1 MAAHANAKFIN
12 DTGVKEIRIGVREFE
27 CMGASRPHDHPH
39 IYLDMGQGSQIR
51 CPYCGTLYLYDHTL
65 KVHEAQ
71 PQACLVTA
79 G

>member
-1 MAAHANAKFIN
+1 MAAQGNARFIN
-12 DTGVKEIRIGVREFE
+12 DAGVREIRTGVREFE

-39 IYLDMGQGSQIR
+39 IYLDMGQESQIR
-51 CPYCGTLYLYDHTL
+51 CPYCGTLYLFDPAL
-65 KVHEAQ
+65 KAHEAQ